1 MFILDIYKI
10 YCDKLSCT
18 MLKFNLESMDASTF
32 KTKSMIQTA
41 VIASSDDDVPP
52 TPEVEVNKGRRRRRV
67 KKLVS
72 RQAVKRSHGFSW
84 FLKKH
89 LKWHKKMTYE
99 NEKNFCKLTYR
110 MIFRELIIRVWEWQS
125 DRQKNHLMQSATHC
139 LTLLLFDDQQGCKF

>member
-1 MFILDIYKI
+1 
-10 YCDKLSCT
+10 

-72 RQAVKRSHGFSW
+72 RQAVKRSHGFIW
-84 FLKKH
+84 FLKKQ
-89 LKWHKKMTYE
+89 LKWHKKITYENHE

-110 MIFRELIIRVWEWQS
+110 MIFLR
-125 DRQKNHLMQSATHC
+125 KNKAT
-139 LTLLLFDDQQGCKF
+139 